1 VFAEKALDKI
11 KNIKESNSKHES
23 RPKDYVELQMLL
35 YFPFIGLRLM
45 NYGQDILTFNFTD
58 IESRFEYRSVAES
71 YYFLV
76 NARSVDA
83 DGVYYKDSLR
93 TATSVELVPLIR
105 SKKSKG
111 EQNERSY
118 EVFFN
123 CLFKYA
129 IKGPSC
135 AKAAN

>member
-1 VFAEKALDKI
+1 
-11 KNIKESNSKHES
+11 
-23 RPKDYVELQMLL
+23 MLL

-105 SKKSKG
+105 SKKTKG

-123 CLFKYA
+123 CFFKYA